1 MLRLIF
7 LVCASSGL
15 LLVGDAPRSTP
26 AATEAPA
33 CCTQEPARAKCVG
46 ADPCRACKNCKY
58 CAYCRTGKTCGV
70 CKPKP
75 K

>member
-1 MLRLIF
+1 MFRAILLAF
-7 LVCASSGL
+7 ASTGF
-15 LLVGDAPRSTP
+15 LLVGDDPKSSVPTSAPPSCC
-26 AATEAPA
+26 TEAPS
-33 CCTQEPARAKCVG
+33 RAKCVG

-58 CAYCRTGKTCGV
+58 CAYCRSGKTCGV

>member
-7 LVCASSGL
+7 LLCASSGL

-26 AATEAPA
+26 CPSAPSCCTEAAP
-33 CCTQEPARAKCVG
+33 RAKCVG

-58 CAYCRTGKTCGV
+58 CAYCRSGKTCGV